1 MCQCDFYSFTLWNS
15 RNWNLYVVRDITDM
29 LCFKTIPWRHNK
41 YCKFGSCK
49 SCVDNFVSCSYLL
62 FSVKQ
67 RLLRKNTISHVAHSR
82 KHALNH
88 IINCKV
94 YIVFFVTITQCF
106 TNRGINVAT
115 SVAFYYMPK

>member
-49 SCVDNFVSCSYLL
+49 SCVDNFHAIMFLLVVLPKRINAAKKHNISRCTFTKTCSEPYNKL
-62 FSVKQ
+62 Q
-67 RLLRKNTISHVAHSR
+67 GLRCFLCHHFHNVCEW
-82 KHALNH
+82 KH
-88 IINCKV
+88 
-94 YIVFFVTITQCF
+94 
-106 TNRGINVAT
+106 
-115 SVAFYYMPK
+115 